1 MVDSVV
7 SDTVLRLDYPR
18 LLAEDFGPQLP
29 AAERAVDAVVE
40 RITNQDFSSL
50 AEHSPELSGNAW
62 PVYLRCSIAR
72 MVHMAAALERR
83 GIRSGRLLDYG
94 SYFGNISLMFRDR
107 QFDVEAVDGYASY
120 GAAFG
125 GIVPM
130 LRDAGVTVRD
140 FRDVGRDLGGLP
152 ADHYDVIFCM
162 GVIEHIPHTARSL
175 LQPLNRVLKPGG
187 CLVIDTPNLAYLYN
201 RQRLARGESV
211 MAAIA
216 SQYYADPPF
225 EGHHREYT
233 AAELV
238 WMLRQIGHRDI
249 GIELFNYSVYS
260 LPVLTGVDLA
270 NYWATALDASAR
282 ELIMSVSR
290 KPRPGEESAGDASST
305 DDWTTRVTETE
316 PSWVRRVPADVVHD
330 LEQASARDVG
340 ARKLEQY
347 YLGEIARR
355 DHDVADAHRRLGE
368 LEQAYNRLWPV
379 RLRRYWRRALAALGG
394 GGSR

>member
-1 MVDSVV
+1 M

-29 AAERAVDAVVE
+29 VAKRAVDAVVE

-107 QFDVEAVDGYASY
+107 QFEVEAVDGYAAY
-120 GAAFG
+120 GAAFA
-125 GIVPM
+125 GIARM
-130 LRDAGVTVRD
+130 LRDAGVAVHD

-152 ADHYDVIFCM
+152 ADHYDAIFCM

-187 CLVIDTPNLAYLYN
+187 CLVIDTPNMAYLYN

-211 MAAIA
+211 MATIA

-290 KPRPGEESAGDASST
+290 KPRADEERAGDASSS
-305 DDWTTRVTETE
+305 DDWTTLVAEAE
-316 PSWVRRVPADVVHD
+316 PSWVQRVPADVARD
-330 LEQASARDVG
+330 LEQTSAREVG

-355 DHDVADAHRRLGE
+355 DGDVADAHRRLGE
-368 LEQAYNRLWPV
+368 LQQAYNSLWPV
-379 RLRRYWRRALAALGG
+379 RLGRYWRRALAALGG
-394 GGSR
+394 RGAR